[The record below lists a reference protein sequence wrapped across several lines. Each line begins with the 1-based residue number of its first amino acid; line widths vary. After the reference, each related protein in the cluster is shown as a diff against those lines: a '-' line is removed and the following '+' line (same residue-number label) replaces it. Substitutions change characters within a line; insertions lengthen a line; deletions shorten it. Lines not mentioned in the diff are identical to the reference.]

1 MNKKYY
7 SASTG
12 GFYASEI
19 HGDNIPA
26 DAKEITDEQHAIL
39 LEGQSS
45 GSVITAGKDG
55 YPTLTEPVP
64 HVPTKEE
71 EFAALEQTRKNFIAE
86 VDSISPAQWFGI
98 SDDLKIELSS
108 YRKNLEKLDL
118 SVKPL
123 VWPVKPR
130 GL

>member
-1 MNKKYY
+1 MSKKYY

-12 GFYASEI
+12 GFYATEI
-19 HGDNIPA
+19 HGDSIPA
-26 DAKEITDEQHAIL
+26 DAKEITNKRHAEL
-39 LEGQSS
+39 LEGQSL
-45 GSVITAGKDG
+45 GKVITADKDG
-55 YPTLTEPVP
+55 YPTLTDPVP
-64 HVPTKEE
+64 YVPTEEE
-71 EFAALEQTRKNFIAE
+71 EFAALEQTRKSLIAE
-86 VDSISPAQWFGI
+86 VDAISPAQWFGI
-98 SDDLKIELSS
+98 SDDVKIELSS